1 MPVDRLAATPLPQP
15 HQPPAV
21 SRAKASAILSQ
32 RQFRGARPN
41 LAEQFL
47 RWVSQHLGSGAT
59 TLLSGGAGALLGWAV
74 LLAAVGIVV
83 ALVVYG
89 TRTLRRDTE
98 RAEAPIQVEVRR
110 TAGDWLE
117 QADRFER
124 DGAWKDG
131 LRCRHRAL
139 IAELISAQV
148 VGDLPGRTTGEHR
161 RDVATTLPAAAG
173 DFSGASELFERA
185 WYGDRPTG
193 PDQRDQFNQLA
204 DSVLARARRRPSMA
218 GPPADADRDDHEL
231 VSG

>member
-1 MPVDRLAATPLPQP
+1 MPLPMPVDRLAARPLPQP

-32 RQFRGARPN
+32 RQFRGTRPN
-41 LAEQFL
+41 LVEQFL
-47 RWVSQHLGSGAT
+47 RWLSQHLGSGAT
-59 TLLSGGAGALLGWAV
+59 TLMGGGTGAVLGWAI

-98 RAEAPIQVEVRR
+98 RAEAPVQVEVRR
-110 TAGDWLE
+110 TATDWLD

-139 IAELISAQV
+139 ITELISAEV
-148 VGDLPGRTTGEHR
+148 VGDLPGRTTGEQR
-161 RDVATTLPAAAG
+161 RDVATTLPEAAP
-173 DFSGASELFERA
+173 DFSGAAELFER
-185 WYGDRPTG
+185 G
-193 PDQRDQFNQLA
+193 L
-204 DSVLARARRRPSMA
+204 VRRPPHRPRRTRPVQRA
-218 GPPADADRDDHEL
+218 GRLGPGSGPAPVLDIAPAR
-231 VSG
+231 GCGPRRP